1 MKASL
6 TAPLVLAGLISVLS
20 SQTLAISD
28 ACALSQKALPQSHKM
43 TVEQFKTYQTK
54 LEKECALT
62 KTYRDVRSI
71 LNNNF
76 GHLSLEK
83 ITEYQ
88 AMRFVVRAD
97 YERARQSNTLITKV
111 YQIKRSDYS
120 LPEEQRSSVIWDNWE
135 AGMKQLQGSREKV
148 LRGQGFTIDDL
159 TKVHIG
165 FFTLSKEEGDD
176 AWNPQEG
183 LFKQENENDNYWW
196 SFNSAAEAAEAKRI
210 VSEINAEYRELGL
223 TGNSGNADFDH
234 VLRVKNSLKRQ
245 SPDKKDVVE
254 YVDAIYSGDTRANR
268 RHVDSIFKFIN
279 VMFAQALKDEHML
292 WNGRLLTPM
301 EVGYL
306 AQKFYVGVHPF
317 AEGNGRTSRYI
328 LELFM
333 TSFDMPHGSSG
344 DLMSNDVLM
353 TFKDYYELAYTS
365 NAKLINNM
373 IACINQYKQNN
384 PAAIDYNCRILK

>member
-1 MKASL
+1 MKTSVTASL
-6 TAPLVLAGLISVLS
+6 VFAGLISVLS
-20 SQTLAISD
+20 SQAMAISD
-28 ACALSQKALPQSHKM
+28 ACSLSQKALPQGHKM
-43 TVEQFKTYQTK
+43 TTEQIKTYQSN

-62 KTYRDVRSI
+62 KTYREVRTV
-71 LNNNF
+71 LNDKF
-76 GHLSLEK
+76 SYLSLDK

-148 LRGQGFTIDDL
+148 LRGQGFTVDDL

-176 AWNPQEG
+176 AWTPMEG
-183 LFKQENENDNYWW
+183 LFKQENEHDNYWW
-196 SFNSAAEAAEAKRI
+196 NFNSASEAADAKRI
-210 VSEINAEYRELGL
+210 VNEINAEYKDLGL
-223 TGNSGNADFDH
+223 TGSSGDADLDN

-245 SPDKKDVVE
+245 PLEKQDVVE

-268 RHVDSIFKFIN
+268 MHVDRIFKFIN
-279 VMFAQALKDEHML
+279 AMLAQALTGEHML

-317 AEGNGRTSRYI
+317 TEGNGRTSRYI

-353 TFKDYYELAYTS
+353 TFKDYYELAYVS
-365 NAKLINNM
+365 NAQLMNDM
-373 IACINQYKQNN
+373 IECINQYKKNN

>member
-1 MKASL
+1 MKTSVTASF
-6 TAPLVLAGLISVLS
+6 VLAGLISLLS
-20 SQTLAISD
+20 SQVMAFSDSCGLA
-28 ACALSQKALPQSHKM
+28 QKALPQGHKM
-43 TVEQFKTYQTK
+43 TGEQLKIYQSK

-62 KTYRDVRSI
+62 KTYREVRTI
-71 LNNNF
+71 LNDKF
-76 GHLSLEK
+76 GNLSLER

-97 YERARQSNTLITKV
+97 YERARQSNTPITKV

-120 LPEEQRSSVIWDNWE
+120 LPEELRSSVIWDNWE

-148 LRGQGFTIDDL
+148 LSGKGFTVDDL

-165 FFTLSKEEGDD
+165 FFTLSKEQGDD
-176 AWNPQEG
+176 AWDPQEG
-183 LFKQENENDNYWW
+183 LFKQENDQDNYWW
-196 SFNSAAEAAEAKRI
+196 SFNSADEAAEAKRA
-210 VSEINAEYRELGL
+210 VNEINKEYRDLGL
-223 TGNSGNADFDH
+223 TVNSGDADFDN
-234 VLRVKNSLKRQ
+234 VLRIKNTVKRQ
-245 SPDKKDVVE
+245 PPEMQNVVE

-268 RHVDSIFKFIN
+268 MHVDRIFKFIN
-279 VMFAQALKDEHML
+279 TMLAQALKGEHLL

-333 TSFDMPHGSSG
+333 TSFGMPHGSSG

-353 TFKDYYELAYTS
+353 TFKDYYELAYVS
-365 NAKLINNM
+365 NAKLMNDM
-373 IACINQYKQNN
+373 IECINQYKKNN

>member
-1 MKASL
+1 MKTSVTAS
-6 TAPLVLAGLISVLS
+6 LVLAGLISVLS
-20 SQTLAISD
+20 SQTMAISD
-28 ACALSQKALPQSHKM
+28 ACSLSQKALPQGHKM
-43 TVEQFKTYQTK
+43 ITEQIKIYQSK

-62 KTYRDVRSI
+62 KTYREVRTI
-71 LNNNF
+71 LNDKF
-76 GHLSLEK
+76 GYLSLDK

-111 YQIKRSDYS
+111 YQIERSDYS

-135 AGMKQLQGSREKV
+135 AGIKQLQGSREKV
-148 LRGQGFTIDDL
+148 LRGQGFTVDDL

-176 AWNPQEG
+176 AWNPMEG
-183 LFKQENENDNYWW
+183 LFKQENEHDNYWW
-196 SFNSAAEAAEAKRI
+196 NFNSASEAADAKRI
-210 VSEINAEYRELGL
+210 VNEINAEYRDLGL
-223 TGNSGNADFDH
+223 TGSSGDADLDN

-245 SPDKKDVVE
+245 SPEKKDVVE

-268 RHVDSIFKFIN
+268 MHVDRIFKFIN
-279 VMFAQALKDEHML
+279 AMLAQALKGEHLL

-353 TFKDYYELAYTS
+353 TFKDYYELAYVS
-365 NAKLINNM
+365 NAKLMNDM
-373 IACINQYKQNN
+373 IECINQYGKNN

>member
-1 MKASL
+1 MKTSVTAS
-6 TAPLVLAGLISVLS
+6 LVLAGLISVLS
-20 SQTLAISD
+20 SQTMAISD
-28 ACALSQKALPQSHKM
+28 ACSLSQKALPQGHKM
-43 TVEQFKTYQTK
+43 TTEQIKIYQSK

-62 KTYRDVRSI
+62 KTYREVRTI
-71 LNNNF
+71 LNDKF
-76 GHLSLEK
+76 GYLSLDK

-135 AGMKQLQGSREKV
+135 DGIKQLQGSREKV
-148 LRGQGFTIDDL
+148 LRGQGFTVDDL

-176 AWNPQEG
+176 AWNPMEG
-183 LFKQENENDNYWW
+183 LFKQENEHDNYWW
-196 SFNSAAEAAEAKRI
+196 NFNSASEAADAKRI
-210 VSEINAEYRELGL
+210 VNEINAEYRDLGL
-223 TGNSGNADFDH
+223 TGSSGDADLDN

-245 SPDKKDVVE
+245 SPEKKDVVE

-268 RHVDSIFKFIN
+268 MHVDRIFKFIN
-279 VMFAQALKDEHML
+279 AMLAQALKGEHLL

-353 TFKDYYELAYTS
+353 TFKDYYELAYVS
-365 NAKLINNM
+365 NAKLMNDM
-373 IACINQYKQNN
+373 IECINQYGKNN